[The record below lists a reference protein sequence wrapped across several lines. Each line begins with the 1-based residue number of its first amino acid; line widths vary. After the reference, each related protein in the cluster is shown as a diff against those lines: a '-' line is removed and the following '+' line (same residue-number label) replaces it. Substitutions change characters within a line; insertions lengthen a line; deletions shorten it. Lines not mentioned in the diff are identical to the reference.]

1 MVLTLTELTTIR
13 PVEKCDASR
22 IQEIYRPYIMETPF
36 NLDMEVPSV
45 EMLELR
51 IEQVTKKYPFIVA
64 EYDGQVIGF
73 TYVNDFY
80 QYGFE
85 DACLLSI
92 YVANDAEPRGTG
104 SLLFQ
109 HLEGLLIAQGIQYI
123 VASIVGSNVP
133 SLRFHAKQ
141 SFTEVVR
148 LPNIAYKHQQF
159 HDLIWMA
166 KRLDSMVSVTLIPA
180 LIAQTV

>member
-1 MVLTLTELTTIR
+1 MVLTLTKITTVR
-13 PVEKCDASR
+13 PVEKRDAAR

-36 NLDMEVPSV
+36 NLDMEVPSI
-45 EMLELR
+45 ETLEQR
-51 IEQVTKKYPFIVA
+51 IEQVTNKYPFIVA

-85 DACLLSI
+85 GACLLSI

-104 SLLFQ
+104 SLLYQ
-109 HLEGLLIAQGIQYI
+109 HLEGLLIAQGVHHI
-123 VASIVGSNVP
+123 VASIVSSNIP
-133 SLRFHAKQ
+133 SLRFHTKQ

-166 KRLDSMVSVTLIPA
+166 NRLEA
-180 LIAQTV
+180 